1 MKEIYWVRH
10 GQASFGSDNYD
21 NLSPLGHQ
29 QARWLGEYFAD
40 NDLTFERV
48 IVGDMV
54 RHQQTATGICQGLGI
69 TPCDFEVM
77 PALDEFDF
85 YALVKAYL
93 TKNPQLIPARR
104 DDAKAYLKLLKQS
117 VIAWQQ
123 QQLPLPLPESWQEF
137 AQRVKQALTQLHHSM
152 QQASKSQ
159 QRILVVSSGGVTAM
173 AMKHILDLNDEQ
185 VMPLNLQISNTSV
198 SRFYC
203 SDKQIQLSSFNHV
216 PHLDNPLLRENITYS

>member
-69 TPCDFEVM
+69 APTNFEVM
-77 PALDEFDF
+77 PALNEFDF

-93 TKNPQLIPARR
+93 SENPQLIPKRR

-123 QQLPLPLPESWQEF
+123 QLLPLPLPESWQEF
-137 AQRVKQALTQLHHSM
+137 SQRVKQSLIELHHSM
-152 QQASKSQ
+152 QKNEHAK
-159 QRILVVSSGGVTAM
+159 QRILVVSSGGVTAL
-173 AMKHILDLNDEQ
+173 AMKHILGLNDDQ
-185 VMPLNLQISNTSV
+185 VMPLNLQIMNTSV
-198 SRFYC
+198 SRFFC
-203 SDKQIQLSSFNHV
+203 SAKKIQLSSFNHV
-216 PHLDNPLLRENITYS
+216 PHLENPQHRESITYS